1 MKGYNN
7 VHNYHKQNNSYIKK
21 KNDDFNTI
29 THNNERQNYNII
41 KEIETYPLEIFINLL
56 NNTMKKTKTTIKKSI
71 NPKRKIAIEK
81 LIKTKK
87 SFNISNKIIHL
98 SIFLMDIILEKTK
111 IYSKTEQILLVCLIL
126 SIKFLH
132 NQTELPYFHEI
143 QLQWKNTYLSFEN
156 IKILEL
162 FCLEKVNYD
171 LNIVTPVDFL
181 EYFECKGLIF
191 IDDIK
196 DNNRNYINQRI
207 IHSKLNE
214 YLAKIMS
221 KVSYLSIDP
230 LEIACV
236 CICLTRESFNI
247 KEKWHKFMSD
257 CYNINFYDFENT
269 YIKVKEIIS
278 DNYKRVELNILNNN
292 NYGHSYLNN
301 INNINNTNNNFNNVN
316 NTNNNIN
323 NINKGYPCFR
333 DNSNLKKFISGKF
346 ITSNAMKKI
355 KRNFS
360 LELNKNTTSTLNNY
374 VKSNI
379 NEFNNKE
386 RKKHHLN
393 KSINSNDSN
402 CKKDTGVSSTCTPET
417 ISKKSIPKIKGF
429 KIKRFKEQHSS
440 LIIDSIQKFSSRSR
454 INKLY
459 EVRNNSYRKNRK
471 NNSLNNKNN
480 GSYIEENEKGIH
492 INYNYIRNN
501 NTSAKKCR
509 INSSVS
515 KR

>member
-1 MKGYNN
+1 
-7 VHNYHKQNNSYIKK
+7 
-21 KNDDFNTI
+21 
-29 THNNERQNYNII
+29 
-41 KEIETYPLEIFINLL
+41 
-56 NNTMKKTKTTIKKSI
+56 
-71 NPKRKIAIEK
+71 
-81 LIKTKK
+81 
-87 SFNISNKIIHL
+87 
-98 SIFLMDIILEKTK
+98 
-111 IYSKTEQILLVCLIL
+111 
-126 SIKFLH
+126 
-132 NQTELPYFHEI
+132 
-143 QLQWKNTYLSFEN
+143 
-156 IKILEL
+156 
-162 FCLEKVNYD
+162 
-171 LNIVTPVDFL
+171 
-181 EYFECKGLIF
+181 
-191 IDDIK
+191 
-196 DNNRNYINQRI
+196 
-207 IHSKLNE
+207 
-214 YLAKIMS
+214 MS

-257 CYNINFYDFENT
+257 CYNINFYDFEKT

-292 NYGHSYLNN
+292 NYGHGYFNN
-301 INNINNTNNNFNNVN
+301 VNNTNNNFNNVN

-323 NINKGYPCFR
+323 NINKGYQCFR

-417 ISKKSIPKIKGF
+417 ITKKSIPKIKGF

-440 LIIDSIQKFSSRSR
+440 LIIDSIHKFSSRSR

-471 NNSLNNKNN
+471 NNSLNNKTNKNN
-480 GSYIEENEKGIH
+480 GSYIEESEKGIH

-501 NTSAKKCR
+501 NSSAKKYR
-509 INSSVS
+509 INSSVT

>member
-29 THNNERQNYNII
+29 TNNNEKQNYNII

-81 LIKTKK
+81 LIKIKK

-278 DNYKRVELNILNNN
+278 DNYKRVELKILNNN
-292 NYGHSYLNN
+292 NNCH
-301 INNINNTNNNFNNVN
+301 INNNNLIKVQSCY
-316 NTNNNIN
+316 
-323 NINKGYPCFR
+323 K
-333 DNSNLKKFISGKF
+333 DNSNLKKIMSGKYIF
-346 ITSNAMKKI
+346 SNTMKKI

-374 VKSNI
+374 IKSNI

-386 RKKHHLN
+386 KKIHHLN
-393 KSINSNDSN
+393 RSNNSNDSN
-402 CKKDTGVSSTCTPET
+402 YKGDTGVSSTCTPEI

-429 KIKRFKEQHSS
+429 KSQRFKEQHSS
-440 LIIDSIQKFSSRSR
+440 LIIHSMQKFTSRSN
-454 INKLY
+454 IKKLK
-459 EVRNNSYRKNRK
+459 EIRHNSFKKIRK
-471 NNSLNNKNN
+471 NNSSNNKNLN
-480 GSYIEENEKGIH
+480 GSYIDESERLLQ
-492 INYNYIRNN
+492 INYNYIRHN
-501 NTSAKKCR
+501 NTSAKKYR
-509 INSSVS
+509 NSSVT